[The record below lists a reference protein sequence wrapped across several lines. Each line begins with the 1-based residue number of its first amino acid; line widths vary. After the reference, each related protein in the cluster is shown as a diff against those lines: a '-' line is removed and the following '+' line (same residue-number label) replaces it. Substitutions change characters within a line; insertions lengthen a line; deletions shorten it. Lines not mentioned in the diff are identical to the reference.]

1 MYDKAM
7 LHIMKRMDAK
17 LQDLLTAEEY
27 NQFSEEVAKEAFLV
41 DVKDMPDGDFKS
53 FVLENFD
60 LITRMASYE
69 TD

>member
-1 MYDKAM
+1 MYEKSM

-27 NQFSEEVAKEAFLV
+27 NQFSEAVAKEAFLV
-41 DVKDMPDGDFKS
+41 EVKDMPDGDFKS

-60 LITRMASYE
+60 LITR
-69 TD
+69 TDGII

>member
-1 MYDKAM
+1 MYEKSM

-17 LQDLLTAEEY
+17 LQDLLTAQEY

-41 DVKDMPDGDFKS
+41 EVKDMPDGDFKS

-60 LITRMASYE
+60 LITW
-69 TD
+69 TGVI

>member
-1 MYDKAM
+1 MSEKAM
-7 LHIMKRMDAK
+7 LHIMKRMEAK

-41 DVKDMPDGDFKS
+41 EVKDMPDGDFKS

-60 LITRMASYE
+60 LITR
-69 TD
+69 TDGII